1 MIHSNS
7 IKAYRELTPNKRAA
21 RIYEKYTGTGKAM
34 TDREI
39 AERLGFD
46 DLNQVRPR
54 ITEMIVLGFLREC
67 GKVKDSVTG
76 KTVRI
81 VEVNKDDNN
90 QLRFV

>member
-1 MIHSNS
+1 MIHANS
-7 IKAYRELTPNKRAA
+7 IKAYQELTPNKRAS

-39 AERLGFD
+39 AKSLGFA

-54 ITEMIVLGFLREC
+54 ISEMIDLGFLREC
-67 GKVKDSVTG
+67 GKVKDSDTG

-81 VEVNKDDNN
+81 VEVNKEDNN